1 MKWIKWAFAEAG
13 FRALSMTLLKVIGNL
28 SQGLLQ
34 IILSTFVIG
43 SIQLIVA
50 AIVIK
55 VNNLRFLTVKRLV
68 IGSIIFGI
76 TAFINTVIPFM
87 AFVRD
92 ANITVY
98 TFITL
103 LAIIPG
109 AIIDRIW
116 FQEQLIMRQY
126 LGIFVAIGAG
136 WLILKTPNLSELL
149 NLPLWVWLAG
159 ANAIFLSIGQGI
171 TRAIKE
177 VNPWVKNFWGGLT
190 TSILCL
196 VVFSIY
202 NQQIAKILM
211 SPETWLILFWSIA
224 IAFIVIG
231 IWTFNVI
238 TYRDGSSVYAKHVVV
253 SGVFM
258 VLIILIGLFI
268 FKEQITIV
276 QSMGII
282 MYFIAF
288 VLVNNEVWKRATNMH
303 LD

>member
-1 MKWIKWAFAEAG
+1 
-13 FRALSMTLLKVIGNL
+13 MTLLKVIGNL

-43 SIQLIVA
+43 STQLIVA
-50 AIVIK
+50 AVVIK

-68 IGSIIFGI
+68 IGSIIFGV

-87 AFVRD
+87 AFVYD
-92 ANITVY
+92 ANIAVY

-109 AIIDRIW
+109 AIMDRIW
-116 FQEQLIMRQY
+116 FKERLIMRQY

-159 ANAIFLSIGQGI
+159 VNAIFLSIGQGI
-171 TRAIKE
+171 TRAIRE

-190 TSILCL
+190 TTALCL
-196 VVFSIY
+196 VGFLIY
-202 NQQIAKILM
+202 NQQIAKILI

-238 TYRDGSSVYAKHVVV
+238 AYRDGSSIYTKHVVV

-258 VLIILIGLFI
+258 VLIIFIGLFI

-288 VLVNNEVWKRATNMH
+288 VLVNNEVWKRVTNMR

>member
-1 MKWIKWAFAEAG
+1 
-13 FRALSMTLLKVIGNL
+13 
-28 SQGLLQ
+28 
-34 IILSTFVIG
+34 
-43 SIQLIVA
+43 
-50 AIVIK
+50 
-55 VNNLRFLTVKRLV
+55 
-68 IGSIIFGI
+68 
-76 TAFINTVIPFM
+76 
-87 AFVRD
+87 
-92 ANITVY
+92 
-98 TFITL
+98 
-103 LAIIPG
+103 
-109 AIIDRIW
+109 
-116 FQEQLIMRQY
+116 MRQY

-159 ANAIFLSIGQGI
+159 VNAIFLSIGQGI
-171 TRAIKE
+171 TRAIRE

-190 TSILCL
+190 TTALCL
-196 VVFSIY
+196 VGFLIY
-202 NQQIAKILM
+202 NQQIAKILI

-238 TYRDGSSVYAKHVVV
+238 AYRDGSSIYTKHVVV

-258 VLIILIGLFI
+258 VLIIFIGLFI

-288 VLVNNEVWKRATNMH
+288 VLVNNEVWKRVTNMR